1 MDNVL
6 TLTTQLSTDG
16 IEKGFDAIKKGTLA
30 TAKAVNKTMEYIKNA
45 VKNVISAL
53 AVKAVFEK
61 FKQYLDTGMRKN
73 KEFVASMKALRGSI
87 AAAFQP
93 IFETIGPGLT
103 YLVQML
109 NIVVQAVGRFIAAI
123 SGKSYAQM
131 LKNAEALSKQKDA
144 LDGVGDAAA
153 GAQRQLMGFDEINK
167 LSEDTGS
174 GAGLSFGEIDL
185 GSATGAI
192 DDFAKKLRELILSGQ
207 FEEAGNLVAAAA
219 NKIINAFDLERI
231 ASRTAGWINNL
242 TEFANALGFGI
253 NWDELGK
260 KFADGVS
267 TFLATLNGY
276 NLGRTLSLKF
286 AIAIKTLSGFMKNLK
301 WQTVGQTLSDA
312 ILGFAQG
319 LGKTISES
327 LDSEFWETLNKNIT
341 DGFTAFAP
349 GFIESLRI
357 AVDTIA
363 EQAPGVLQSIGNVG
377 TQIVSLINGA
387 FSAMDED
394 VVIGKLDQ
402 FDDRGFQLNRIG
414 SRWEKLGYS
423 LAEGFKKIDW
433 ETIFSVGIDSA
444 GKLALG
450 IVEFFKAGIQGVGSE
465 KWAEIGKGIGTGLN
479 KVQWSEILTSAVVDV
494 EKIAIG
500 LGELLTS
507 AIENIDWYS
516 VGSAIV
522 QGISSIDWG
531 ELMFTFGDLLE
542 ALSYSLVELLTGMI
556 DEAFNTHLTEIWK
569 EFEEDNRGKGWG
581 KYQSTE
587 TAPSYVISDD
597 VSENIRTLA
606 SMVNDGATFSEINKM
621 FINIMQAGGSLEEL
635 KRALSGI
642 ENQKAASNFY
652 ELYIKPLEDTETA
665 ADETTESI
673 EDIGIQAESTSSTAG
688 AAISTMADT
697 SVTKLNEMRDAAL
710 NAGAAISWLSGLQ
723 LGPMGTSIRTG
734 GTPSYQP
741 MLENLVHCAD
751 GAIIPP
757 NREFLA
763 VFGDQRSGNNIET
776 PEALMRQIVREE
788 SGDSGIQTLVEQ
800 MDELIRAVLG
810 IRVGDDVI
818 GRAAARYNRQHGR
831 ATGG

>member
-1 MDNVL
+1 
-6 TLTTQLSTDG
+6 
-16 IEKGFDAIKKGTLA
+16 
-30 TAKAVNKTMEYIKNA
+30 
-45 VKNVISAL
+45 
-53 AVKAVFEK
+53 
-61 FKQYLDTGMRKN
+61 
-73 KEFVASMKALRGSI
+73 
-87 AAAFQP
+87 
-93 IFETIGPGLT
+93 
-103 YLVQML
+103 
-109 NIVVQAVGRFIAAI
+109 
-123 SGKSYAQM
+123 
-131 LKNAEALSKQKDA
+131 
-144 LDGVGDAAA
+144 
-153 GAQRQLMGFDEINK
+153 
-167 LSEDTGS
+167 
-174 GAGLSFGEIDL
+174 
-185 GSATGAI
+185 
-192 DDFAKKLRELILSGQ
+192 
-207 FEEAGNLVAAAA
+207 
-219 NKIINAFDLERI
+219 
-231 ASRTAGWINNL
+231 
-242 TEFANALGFGI
+242 
-253 NWDELGK
+253 
-260 KFADGVS
+260 
-267 TFLATLNGY
+267 
-276 NLGRTLSLKF
+276 
-286 AIAIKTLSGFMKNLK
+286 
-301 WQTVGQTLSDA
+301 
-312 ILGFAQG
+312 
-319 LGKTISES
+319 
-327 LDSEFWETLNKNIT
+327 
-341 DGFTAFAP
+341 
-349 GFIESLRI
+349 
-357 AVDTIA
+357 
-363 EQAPGVLQSIGNVG
+363 
-377 TQIVSLINGA
+377 
-387 FSAMDED
+387 
-394 VVIGKLDQ
+394 
-402 FDDRGFQLNRIG
+402 
-414 SRWEKLGYS
+414 
-423 LAEGFKKIDW
+423 
-433 ETIFSVGIDSA
+433 
-444 GKLALG
+444 
-450 IVEFFKAGIQGVGSE
+450 
-465 KWAEIGKGIGTGLN
+465 
-479 KVQWSEILTSAVVDV
+479 
-494 EKIAIG
+494 
-500 LGELLTS
+500 
-507 AIENIDWYS
+507 
-516 VGSAIV
+516 
-522 QGISSIDWG
+522 
-531 ELMFTFGDLLE
+531 MFTFGDLLE

-800 MDELIRAVLG
+800 MDELIRTVMG